1 MTNAEPSD
9 SGSLFCI
16 FNCMKIFLL
25 FLTICF
31 AFANAQGVQPIENLG
46 NIPKDKIQ
54 RSFDVS
60 SNSLRKELWL
70 EVEKN
75 EIVKVCIDKKVKEW
89 ETKLDSKKLN
99 DSCLVFQAPSLVG
112 SDALKVHFS
121 KRPFSRNI
129 YLAIGMKHLKFIR
142 KKVLLGYSPKPEE
155 GNIAKALSLAHSKQE
170 DPERFALIT
179 GTYLVDK
186 YPVTNCEI
194 AHFMNDSMPV
204 DFSYK
209 HEWIKGVHERWSDVF
224 KERFFYKECPAH
236 DTAANSII
244 LLQAMAYANMRSFRE
259 GLKPYYRFFE
269 TKEKGSSI
277 ISKGQYIIGY
287 FDFTKRNNQFNF
299 IKVVADY
306 SSYGYRLPYYDEWMI
321 LARGGDMKNEAPWGD
336 SSVALNDTEKY
347 AKLSTAKNFKS
358 ESVGQLH
365 PNGYGL
371 YDMFGLVWE
380 HVLFEESN
388 PFRVQKNSPSCL
400 KGGDNGVLKRK
411 DDDKYHTTTYWK
423 ELNYGYSQLNINSD
437 KNAGFRL
444 VRNIGNNVKWSEVKD

>member
-1 MTNAEPSD
+1 
-9 SGSLFCI
+9 
-16 FNCMKIFLL
+16 MKIFLL

-31 AFANAQGVQPIENLG
+31 AFANAQGVQPIKNLG

-60 SNSLRKELWL
+60 CNSLRKELWL

-75 EIVKVCIDKKVKEW
+75 EVVKVCIDKKVKEW

-112 SDALKVHFS
+112 SDTLKVHFS

-155 GNIAKALSLAHSKQE
+155 GNIAKALSLALSKQE
-170 DPERFALIT
+170 DPERLALIT

-224 KERFFYKECPAH
+224 KERFF
-236 DTAANSII
+236 T
-244 LLQAMAYANMRSFRE
+244 
-259 GLKPYYRFFE
+259 
-269 TKEKGSSI
+269 
-277 ISKGQYIIGY
+277 
-287 FDFTKRNNQFNF
+287 
-299 IKVVADY
+299 
-306 SSYGYRLPYYDEWMI
+306 
-321 LARGGDMKNEAPWGD
+321 
-336 SSVALNDTEKY
+336 
-347 AKLSTAKNFKS
+347 
-358 ESVGQLH
+358 
-365 PNGYGL
+365 
-371 YDMFGLVWE
+371 
-380 HVLFEESN
+380 
-388 PFRVQKNSPSCL
+388 
-400 KGGDNGVLKRK
+400 
-411 DDDKYHTTTYWK
+411 
-423 ELNYGYSQLNINSD
+423 
-437 KNAGFRL
+437 KNAPLMTRL
-444 VRNIGNNVKWSEVKD
+444 QIQ